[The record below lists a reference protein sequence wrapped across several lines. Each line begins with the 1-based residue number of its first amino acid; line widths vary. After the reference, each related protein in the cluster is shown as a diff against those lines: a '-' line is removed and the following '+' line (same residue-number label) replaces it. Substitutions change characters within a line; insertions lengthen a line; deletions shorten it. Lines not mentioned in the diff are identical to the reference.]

1 VPPMPARRRW
11 TQRVAAEL
19 RDPVRYTELLQL
31 LKTAAAAVA
40 AWVLASSVAGLPQAF
55 LAPWAAL
62 LVVHSTVYRT
72 LAQGVR
78 QVSAAVLGVLLA
90 WAVGESL
97 GLSTLAVSV
106 LLVAGMLLGAAR
118 WFHDDTTA
126 VAATGIVVLTTGVS
140 GQDTVLVERLLDTAI
155 GIAVGLA
162 VNLLV
167 WPPLRDYAA
176 ARAIDGID
184 DDVGELL
191 RDMAHDLRRPC
202 TVEDA
207 IGWVERTR
215 DLDEALDRAWTL
227 LRQARESSRFNPR
240 RAAVPLRH
248 GVAYEA
254 ILRDDEQAV
263 AEVRSMAR
271 TIGSGI
277 DEVVTWE
284 PGFRDP
290 WLTLLAEAGE
300 AIGAPDSS
308 RLVQVRADLDRLASR
323 LSTADLPARHWP
335 EYGALLMNLRN
346 VVGTMDRVAE
356 QGPVVVPRYAQRRA
370 RLRRR

>member
-1 VPPMPARRRW
+1 MLRGPWAD
-11 TQRVAAEL
+11 RVREAL

-31 LKTAAAAVA
+31 LKTAVAAVV
-40 AWVLASSVAGLPQAF
+40 AWVVASEVADLPQAF

-118 WFHDDTTA
+118 WFGDDTTA

-140 GQDTVLVERLLDTAI
+140 GQHTVLLDRLLDTAI

-191 RDMAHDLRRPC
+191 RDMARDLGSPC
-202 TVEDA
+202 TVDDA

-248 GVAYEA
+248 GVEYEA

-263 AEVRSMAR
+263 AEARSMAR
-271 TIGSGI
+271 TIGHGI
-277 DEVVTWE
+277 DAVVTWE

-290 WLTLLAEAGE
+290 WLALLGEAGE
-300 AIGAPDSS
+300 AIGAPDSL
-308 RLVQVRADLDRLASR
+308 RLVQVRAELDQLASR
-323 LSTADLPARHWP
+323 LSTSDLPARHWP

-346 VVGTMDRVAE
+346 VVSAMDRVAE
-356 QGPVVVPRYAQRRA
+356 QGPVVVPRYARRRA
-370 RLRRR
+370 RLRRRQ